1 MLIQLC
7 KNVLYLAMKISGVV
21 MGVVVYLRF
30 LRFVAKRDEK
40 LISTMGS
47 ISLPGYLQLIVSIMS
62 LVILRGRSTVLFTS
76 LLA

>member
-47 ISLPGYLQLIVSIMS
+47 H
-62 LVILRGRSTVLFTS
+62 
-76 LLA
+76 